1 MDSILVFDDFKHC
14 FRELDTSNYN
24 DDLDNEDYIYAD
36 EITIASLESCVS
48 EEFLNE
54 NSKDREGSDLFDA
67 TVNVDPI
74 VLAIKTNID
83 QYEVDVKVADNIFD
97 ADFIVSVVSEDK
109 SFNLQ
114 IQALA
119 FFEISGAVDETVRNN
134 YLNISSPSILY
145 PYLRAFITNLVI
157 QSGMKPIIIPP
168 INFGAK
174 PKESNEVQ

>member
-1 MDSILVFDDFKHC
+1 MAEPAALIFKG
-14 FRELDTSNYN
+14 Y
-24 DDLDNEDYIYAD
+24 
-36 EITIASLESCVS
+36 EITKVILDKPKG
-48 EEFLNE
+48 FNE
-54 NSKDREGSDLFDA
+54 GHFN
-67 TVNVDPI
+67 VNFQHVNHILQENP
-74 VLAIKTNID
+74 
-83 QYEVDVKVADNIFD
+83 NIFD
-97 ADFIVSVVSEDK
+97 ADFIVSVISEDK

-119 FFEISGAVDETVRNN
+119 FFEINGDVDEAVRNN

-174 PKESNEVQ
+174 PKESTEVQ

>member
-1 MDSILVFDDFKHC
+1 MAVPAALVFKG
-14 FRELDTSNYN
+14 Y
-24 DDLDNEDYIYAD
+24 
-36 EITIASLESCVS
+36 EITKVILDKPKGFSEGHFNVS
-48 EEFLNE
+48 FQHVNHILNE
-54 NSKDREGSDLFDA
+54 N
-67 TVNVDPI
+67 P
-74 VLAIKTNID
+74 
-83 QYEVDVKVADNIFD
+83 NIFD

-119 FFEISGAVDETVRNN
+119 FFEISGEVDESVRNN

-174 PKESNEVQ
+174 PKESTEVQ